1 MFLLT
6 PSSMKTWRV
15 SKKIPSHC
23 NGSAVRPKNA
33 KFNFFIPEMTFTF
46 YFIYTI
52 TLLYSKKI
60 IMKQIID
67 ILQEISP
74 LSSGAK
80 TYIYE
85 HTQRQEFKKRSI
97 LSKPG
102 EICKYV
108 WFIEKGLLHS
118 FELVSPGKTIC
129 HWFMMKYDIAT
140 SVVSFF
146 NQTNSEETVETLED
160 SVVHVM
166 SREDLF
172 AGFAEHPSL
181 LLLTFLITTRYYC
194 ETRIMESILRKK
206 KPEELYP
213 FLLQHHPEMVKCVPK
228 NHLASFMGISE
239 TTFYEKIAPK
249 ENKKP
254 SKFTAVKKTKKS

>member
-1 MFLLT
+1 M
-6 PSSMKTWRV
+6 
-15 SKKIPSHC
+15 
-23 NGSAVRPKNA
+23 
-33 KFNFFIPEMTFTF
+33 
-46 YFIYTI
+46 
-52 TLLYSKKI
+52 KKI
-60 IMKQIID
+60 ID
-67 ILQEISP
+67 TLEEISP
-74 LSSGAK
+74 LSSEAK
-80 TYIYE
+80 TYIYD
-85 HTQRQEFKKRSI
+85 HIQRQEFKKRNI

-118 FELVSPGKTIC
+118 FELVSPGRTIC
-129 HWFMMKYDIAT
+129 HWFMMKNDIAT

-146 NQTNSEETVETLED
+146 NETNSEETVEALED
-160 SVVHVM
+160 SVVWAM

-172 AGFAEHPSL
+172 GGFADHPSL
-181 LLLTFLITTRYYC
+181 LLLTFLITKQYYC

-206 KPEELYP
+206 RPEELYP
-213 FLLQHHPEMVKCVPK
+213 FLLQHHPELVKCVPK

-254 SKFTAVKKTKKS
+254 SNLPAVRKTKKS